1 MADVPNDR
9 MVFSSKKKAEKC
21 FHELREWD
29 EVEMIEVG
37 YFPMMNYVKIGK
49 IGDRE
54 TRKVVRLNEIE
65 VI

>member
-1 MADVPNDR
+1 MASLPRDR

-29 EVEMIEVG
+29 EVEMIEVD
-37 YFPMMNYVKIGK
+37 YFPMMNYVKEGK
-49 IGDRE
+49 IGDSE